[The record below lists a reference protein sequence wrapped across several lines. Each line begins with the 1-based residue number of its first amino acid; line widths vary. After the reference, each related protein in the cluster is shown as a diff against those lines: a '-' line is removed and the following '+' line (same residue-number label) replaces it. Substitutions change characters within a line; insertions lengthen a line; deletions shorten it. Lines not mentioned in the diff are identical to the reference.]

1 LSKMDQPVTSQLRLH
16 AYYRSS
22 TSYRLRIALNLKGL
36 AYETVPVD
44 ILTHAQRS
52 PAYRAI
58 NPFAG
63 VPALECDGQ
72 VYAQSVAVLE
82 WLDERFADHPLLP
95 ADIESRFAARELAM
109 AIATEL
115 HAPLNSPVL
124 AYLKDEL
131 GLPKD
136 AVKKWYHTW
145 LAKTL
150 GGVDQRLAHR
160 GAGDFLFAAPG
171 LFECVL
177 VPQLYN
183 ARRFG
188 FDLAPYRWIE
198 RIEAA
203 CLAHPAFIAAHP
215 DNQPD
220 APRGS

>member
-1 LSKMDQPVTSQLRLH
+1 MDQPVTSQLRLH

-95 ADIESRFAARELAM
+95 ADIEGRFAARELATPSSSKLRC
-109 AIATEL
+109 AIETGKT
-115 HAPLNSPVL
+115 NSESRSIL
-124 AYLKDEL
+124 
-131 GLPKD
+131 
-136 AVKKWYHTW
+136 
-145 LAKTL
+145 
-150 GGVDQRLAHR
+150 
-160 GAGDFLFAAPG
+160 
-171 LFECVL
+171 
-177 VPQLYN
+177 
-183 ARRFG
+183 
-188 FDLAPYRWIE
+188 
-198 RIEAA
+198 
-203 CLAHPAFIAAHP
+203 
-215 DNQPD
+215 
-220 APRGS
+220 